1 MPWPPRQDRAP
12 TNVTPRPDPIPIQP
26 DTGQR
31 IIVFHVLNDPAYPD
45 CAPLDEIK
53 LLLRIG
59 AMPRLSTLWGRLP
72 GGDCSAIAD
81 AMLLDLRD
89 AGRQHGWIHCVGD
102 CIRIGEHIGSRV
114 VTGIDASHGDRRA
127 VLVMRSVV
135 YRALRGAEHVTIQIF

>member
-1 MPWPPRQDRAP
+1 MAGTISAISGPAIPDSAIPDSVIPPEP
-12 TNVTPRPDPIPIQP
+12 PRPDPIPIQP
-26 DTGQR
+26 HTGQR
-31 IIVFHVLNDPAYPD
+31 IIVFHVLNDPAHPD

-89 AGRQHGWIHCVGD
+89 TGRQHG
-102 CIRIGEHIGSRV
+102 
-114 VTGIDASHGDRRA
+114 
-127 VLVMRSVV
+127 
-135 YRALRGAEHVTIQIF
+135 

>member
-1 MPWPPRQDRAP
+1 MHRAA

-31 IIVFHVLNDPAYPD
+31 IIVFHVLNDPAHPD

-89 AGRQHGWIHCVGD
+89 AGRQHGGSTASATASVSANI
-102 CIRIGEHIGSRV
+102 IGSRV
-114 VTGIDASHGDRRA
+114 VTGASMHHMVIGGRA

-135 YRALRGAEHVTIQIF
+135 YRALRGAEHVTIQAFLE